1 MASKKRL
8 PSNLIML
15 IFVAAL
21 IIFVAAGIPRY
32 TGQTLIGALIL
43 LAVLLYAEYALF
55 RAGRKKDTRQ
65 LIGAEIYEDKK
76 TREKNRAAG
85 VTTFSLAFQDGSH
98 ELVTVK
104 DTSPEY
110 AEYKALGP
118 APK

>member
-1 MASKKRL
+1 M
-8 PSNLIML
+8 
-15 IFVAAL
+15 
-21 IIFVAAGIPRY
+21 
-32 TGQTLIGALIL
+32 
-43 LAVLLYAEYALF
+43 
-55 RAGRKKDTRQ
+55 
-65 LIGAEIYEDKK
+65 GAEVFEDKK